1 MQIFQTFDNIF
12 GTCWQQVCEGGKVK
26 LRRLRNRQNGSKIF
40 CNSKRAKIEARI
52 APCILTEWFFT
63 KFKEPDHVPVAFCTV
78 QQCGFFHEA
87 GFRVDS
93 TLFFLVTSFSGFPLY
108 FAQARSWLSISGGGG
123 GGRALQ
129 KECNRGVGMILTFVL
144 AASFPFQLRKIGIE
158 RNVLLHCKSIIL
170 VLNFVISLSYFS
182 IELTL
187 YLDRLI

>member
-1 MQIFQTFDNIF
+1 MLHDH
-12 GTCWQQVCEGGKVK
+12 
-26 LRRLRNRQNGSKIF
+26 
-40 CNSKRAKIEARI
+40 
-52 APCILTEWFFT
+52 
-63 KFKEPDHVPVAFCTV
+63 FKPVAGS
-78 QQCGFFHEA
+78 Q
-87 GFRVDS
+87 
-93 TLFFLVTSFSGFPLY
+93 FL
-108 FAQARSWLSISGGGG
+108 GGGG
-123 GGRALQ
+123 GGGGALQ